1 MAKLTP
7 YRMAVK
13 ASMSTWPVKG
23 YETSEKIE
31 EAVSTLSQDE
41 LENMTWATGS
51 LVDAVKGIAK
61 EAGLTAEEAALLE
74 EVVLGKGKVHMTEQD
89 EKFMAVIAEKVKA
102 VPDQGKM
109 VVNILAAIHDGWVAN
124 PKNAAKF
131 NQEGR
136 EGKKYQHL
144 PLEMIGLPEAG
155 FDHLFLN
162 SVLESMGVEVPMPVV
177 EKAYEESVTAFYTS
191 EENKFYNEEGFDK
204 EAMVKRVM
212 EGSKFY
218 PALSE
223 TNTAKTREEAL
234 MVVEQSMAKM
244 AGVKIK
250 A

>member
-1 MAKLTP
+1 MEKLTP
-7 YRMAVK
+7 YRMAAK

-23 YETSEKIE
+23 YESAEKIE
-31 EAVSTLSQDE
+31 EAVTTLSQDE

-51 LVDAVKGIAK
+51 LVAAVKGIAK

-89 EKFMAVIAEKVKA
+89 EKFMAVIGEKVKA

-109 VVNILAAIHDGWVAN
+109 VVNILGAIHDGWVVD
-124 PKNAAKF
+124 NAAKF
-131 NQEGR
+131 NKEGR
-136 EGKKYQHL
+136 ENKKYQHL
-144 PLEMIGLPEAG
+144 PLEMIGLPEAE

-162 SVLESMGVEVPMPVV
+162 SVFESMGVEVPMPVV
-177 EKAYEESVTAFYTS
+177 EKAYEEAVTEFYTKD
-191 EENKFYNEEGFDK
+191 ENGFYNEEGFDK

-223 TNTAKTREEAL
+223 VNTAKTREEAL

-244 AGVKIK
+244 ANVKIK